1 MSAKKL
7 KGRAADSC
15 ERLVVDV
22 MGIFP
27 HGNSCWWCIC
37 YSPCYPPPAAAEHQL
52 IMNMYKWV
60 KSECRRAASSKL
72 LFWDAIESITST
84 ITYSLPQFHTNSL
97 FFHPN
102 KQVDFDDGILF
113 NGNMR
118 TNHIYSTVPTNLHHP
133 HIYLFTR
140 IVTRNGRLC
149 LLWNSKLEQ
158 VNFRSDALINPKLQH
173 WQLFYNENHSTFCL

>member
-1 MSAKKL
+1 MWW
-7 KGRAADSC
+7 
-15 ERLVVDV
+15 EYFP
-22 MGIFP
+22 MGIHVDDVFFTHP
-27 HGNSCWWCIC
+27 VTHHQQQQ
-37 YSPCYPPPAAAEHQL
+37 HQL

-84 ITYSLPQFHTNSL
+84 ITYSLPQFHINSL